1 MHRVLVLGATSDST
15 LPACSY
21 EWKPAAGFISVH
33 RLRFWGTHWQQDWAG
48 SDTHKRHGR
57 TRGTRI

>member
-1 MHRVLVLGATSDST
+1 MHRVLVLGATSDGT

-33 RLRFWGTHWQQDWAG
+33 PVLGHALAAG
-48 SDTHKRHGR
+48 LGR
-57 TRGTRI
+57 Q